1 MGLPECGDAE
11 EGHALTT
18 SAFEPGRPAGT
29 DLSNWREAPQNRW
42 TFRHAGELVPSARI
56 RAAAQ
61 SESEPD
67 APTKT
72 LDGLEVEL
80 PGGARS
86 DLAALLFASRA
97 DELLVW
103 KSGRPAY
110 HWTAPDSDP
119 REPHLLFSVSK
130 SITALLA
137 GILEGQGRLDPQ
149 APVTTYV
156 PEMAASP
163 AYGSASVRDVLDMAV
178 SLEFEESYLDPGG
191 AFARYRRAMLW
202 NPCPP
207 GAAEGDL
214 LTFLATLPREAH
226 PHGTRYHYASPNADL
241 LGIIVERA
249 GGAPYATLLQALL
262 WQPMGA
268 RDDAFVTLDRRGAA
282 RAAGGVS
289 ATARDL
295 ARLGDL
301 VRRGGGGIVPAAF
314 VGDLWRGGSREVWLA
329 ANDPFESMPDARYRS
344 QWYAV
349 GDPDDCLCAIGIHG
363 QWIFINPARETVI
376 VRLAS
381 QALPLDDAIKLAT
394 VRSFGVIARAL

>member
-1 MGLPECGDAE
+1 MTTLPAFPSSLSP
-11 EGHALTT
+11 AL
-18 SAFEPGRPAGT
+18 SPGRPAGT

-42 TFRHAGELVPSARI
+42 SFRHVGELVPSARL
-56 RAAAQ
+56 RGPA
-61 SESEPD
+61 
-67 APTKT
+67 APTADDPAPDRA
-72 LDGLEVEL
+72 LDALGVTRPE
-80 PGGARS
+80 GGPC
-86 DLAALLFASRA
+86 DLASLLAATRT

-110 HWTAPDSDP
+110 HFAAPDSDP
-119 REPHLLFSVSK
+119 ALPHLLFSVSK
-130 SITALLA
+130 SITGLLA
-137 GILEGQGRLDPQ
+137 GILEGHGRLDPQ

-163 AYGSASVRDVLDMAV
+163 AYGSARVRDVLDMAV
-178 SLEFEESYLDPGG
+178 SLDFEESYLDPDG
-191 AFARYRRAMLW
+191 AFARYRRATLW
-202 NPCPP
+202 SPVPP
-207 GAAEGDL
+207 GAPEGDL
-214 LTFLATLPREAH
+214 LTFLATMPRRDDAH
-226 PHGTRYHYASPNADL
+226 GRRFHYASPNADL
-241 LGIIVERA
+241 LGLVVERA

-268 RDDAFVTLDRRGAA
+268 RDEACVTLDRRGAA

-314 VGDLWRGGSREVWLA
+314 VEDLWRGGSREAWLA
-329 ANDPFESMPDARYRS
+329 AEDPFESMPQARYRS

-349 GDPDDCLCAIGIHG
+349 GDAHDCLCAIGIHG
-363 QWIFINPARETVI
+363 QWIFIDPTRETVI

-381 QALPLDDAIKLAT
+381 QALPLDDAIKLAI
-394 VRSFGVIARAL
+394 VRSFHAIAGAL

>member
-1 MGLPECGDAE
+1 M
-11 EGHALTT
+11 TT
-18 SAFEPGRPAGT
+18 SAFDAGRPAGT
-29 DLSNWREAPQNRW
+29 GLANWREAPQNRW
-42 TFRHAGELVPSARI
+42 SFRHVRELVPSARV
-56 RAAAQ
+56 RAPTTGGA
-61 SESEPD
+61 EPD
-67 APTKT
+67 APGGA
-72 LDGLEVEL
+72 LDGLDVEL
-80 PGGARS
+80 PGGARGG
-86 DLAALLFASRA
+86 LASLLSATRA

-103 KSGRPAY
+103 KSGRAAY
-110 HWTAPDSDP
+110 HWAAPDSDP
-119 REPHLLFSVSK
+119 AEPHLLFSVSK

-137 GILEGQGRLDPQ
+137 GILEGQGLLDPE

-178 SLEFEESYLDPGG
+178 SLDFEESYLDPDG

-207 GAAEGDL
+207 GATEGDL
-214 LTFLATLPREAH
+214 LTFLATLRRQDHA
-226 PHGTRYHYASPNADL
+226 HGTRFHYASPNADL

-249 GGAPYATLLQALL
+249 GGAPYATLLQTLL

-268 RDDAFVTLDRRGAA
+268 RDDASVTLDRRGAA

-314 VGDLWRGGSREVWLA
+314 VEDLWRGGSREAWLA
-329 ANDPFESMPDARYRS
+329 AEDPVESMPEARYRS

-349 GDPDDCLCAIGIHG
+349 GDENDCLCAIGIHG
-363 QWIFINPARETVI
+363 QWIFIDPTRETVI

-394 VRSFGVIARAL
+394 VRSFHAIARAL

>member
-1 MGLPECGDAE
+1 M
-11 EGHALTT
+11 TT
-18 SAFEPGRPAGT
+18 SAFDPARPANT

-42 TFRHAGELVPSARI
+42 SFRHVGELVPSARV
-56 RAAAQ
+56 RAATN
-61 SESEPD
+61 EPEPD
-67 APTKT
+67 APFSD
-72 LDGLEVEL
+72 LDRLDVAL
-80 PGGARS
+80 PGGAPGN
-86 DLAALLFASRA
+86 LASLLSASRA

-103 KSGRPAY
+103 KSGRAAY
-110 HWTAPDSDP
+110 HWAAPDSDP
-119 REPHLLFSVSK
+119 AEPHLLFSVSK

-137 GILEGQGRLDPQ
+137 GILEGQGMLDPG

-156 PEMAASP
+156 PEMAASS

-178 SLEFEESYLDPGG
+178 SLDFEESYLDPDG

-207 GAAEGDL
+207 GAVEGDL
-214 LTFLATLPREAH
+214 LTFLATLLREDHAH
-226 PHGTRYHYASPNADL
+226 GIRYHYASPNADL

-249 GGAPYATLLQALL
+249 GGAPFATLLQTLL
-262 WQPMGA
+262 WQPMSA
-268 RDDAFVTLDRRGAA
+268 RDDAAVTLDRRGTA
-282 RAAGGVS
+282 RTAGGIS

-301 VRRGGGGIVPAAF
+301 VRRGGGGIIPSAF
-314 VGDLWRGGSREVWLA
+314 VTDLWRGGSREVWLA
-329 ANDPFESMPDARYRS
+329 AEDPFESMPEARYRS

-349 GDPDDCLCAIGIHG
+349 GDEDDCLCAIGIHG
-363 QWIFINPARETVI
+363 QWIFINSARETVI

-394 VRSFGVIARAL
+394 VRSFHAITRAV